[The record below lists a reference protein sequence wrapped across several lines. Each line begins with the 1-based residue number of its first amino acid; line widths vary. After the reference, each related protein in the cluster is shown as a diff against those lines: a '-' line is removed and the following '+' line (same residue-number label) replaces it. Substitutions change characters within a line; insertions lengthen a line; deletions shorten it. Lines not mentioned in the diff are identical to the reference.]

1 MFFHVKLFC
10 FFLLLF
16 LGCSK
21 KEEQVISKIYFEH
34 EQINVEVGKE
44 VRVNVTTEPVKGNM
58 YSYNWRS
65 ESPEIATVNNNGYV
79 KGIKEGKTYV
89 TVHNNT
95 LNIEASIVVNV
106 IHPDAQHI
114 QVISSKDDIN
124 VGESVLFTYLI
135 LPENVDA
142 TRYEVEWS
150 VSDENLAFISEEG
163 ILTALDEGDVEV
175 TAAIKNTDIQSRKQL
190 KISHIYIEDF
200 NVQNPPVI
208 MYIGVPYKLDVID
221 KRPANYTI
229 DEIVI
234 NVDDTRILSITEGLE
249 IIPLTVGRTTLWVG
263 TKNDPNKYKYT
274 VDVRSSDYKSVDV
287 EYIASNG
294 ISVKV
299 TRINGYPQNAQY
311 NYHIINYQLTNNTSY
326 PITETSFQI
335 ILKNNNTTRYWNP
348 NFNGVIQPNETVYRT
363 LGRIIPVNEIA
374 ESFYYGGLYW
384 KVKEF

>member
-208 MYIGVPYKLDVID
+208 MYIGVPYKLDVI
-221 KRPANYTI
+221 
-229 DEIVI
+229 
-234 NVDDTRILSITEGLE
+234 
-249 IIPLTVGRTTLWVG
+249 
-263 TKNDPNKYKYT
+263 
-274 VDVRSSDYKSVDV
+274 
-287 EYIASNG
+287 
-294 ISVKV
+294 
-299 TRINGYPQNAQY
+299 
-311 NYHIINYQLTNNTSY
+311 
-326 PITETSFQI
+326 
-335 ILKNNNTTRYWNP
+335 
-348 NFNGVIQPNETVYRT
+348 
-363 LGRIIPVNEIA
+363 
-374 ESFYYGGLYW
+374 
-384 KVKEF
+384 